1 MLFCECCC
9 SRGARKGAIV
19 AVVKWARAV
28 ICESK
33 VGLQDWVGVGR
44 VICESKVGLQ
54 GWEWVDRLPE
64 SWA

>member
-1 MLFCECCC
+1 M
-9 SRGARKGAIV
+9 
-19 AVVKWARAV
+19 
-28 ICESK
+28 K
-33 VGLQDWVGVGR
+33 VGLVQDWVGVGR